1 MTTAAR
7 QVAELVRF
15 RWASTS
21 ARARAAALVGL
32 GVLVVPLPFLCVAAA
47 ASADRLPPDAAGQ
60 VSELVGA
67 AHLLLV
73 VGLLT
78 AAVASSGGRELVPRS
93 QLVAYP
99 VRPATEHL
107 SALLLAPLNLAW
119 WVQVGGLALLAAS
132 AVGVEAD
139 QRGLDV
145 TGVAL
150 ATALALTAAWVAAVT
165 ALGQVTTWAVEL
177 VRSLRGGRWWLR
189 GALVVAVGTGLLTL
203 DAQALAAALDAPAPR
218 FLQSLVLDPV
228 VGATAP
234 TLAAASA
241 LLVATAALVL
251 AGAGLR
257 GVLERRPSR
266 DQSRQETHLHA
277 VRTLPARG
285 PLPGLRAWRRTD
297 WRSVLRSPPLRRGL
311 LVLVLVPVAG
321 GALARVGA
329 ADVVLLTAVV
339 AAGGGLLF
347 GVNAFCLDGEGAVW
361 RESLP
366 DRPRTW
372 LVARGLVLAEVVLVT
387 AVPATVGALAGS
399 TGRVTPTTVVAIVVG
414 TVAVTGQVVARCLRW
429 SVSSPHRAELR
440 TIRDSPAPPGRMAL
454 CSLQLA
460 GPTVVLAI
468 VVAATARSSAPLLP
482 VLVCLPSLLLTALSL
497 RRTAR
502 RWDDPVVRAAV
513 VQVVSRG

>member
-1 MTTAAR
+1 MTSAPR

-15 RWASTS
+15 RWSTTPG
-21 ARARAAALVGL
+21 RARAAALVGL
-32 GVLVVPLPFLCVAAA
+32 VVVVVPLPFLCVAAA
-47 ASADRLPPDAAGQ
+47 ASADRLPLDAANQ

-78 AAVASSGGRELVPRS
+78 AAVASSGGREVVPRS

-119 WVQVGGLALLAAS
+119 WVQVGGLALVTAS
-132 AVGVEAD
+132 AVGVTAD
-139 QRGLDV
+139 QRGLDA
-145 TGVAL
+145 TGPAL
-150 ATALALTAAWVAAVT
+150 AAALALTGAWVGAVT
-165 ALGQVTTWAVEL
+165 ALGQVATWAVEL

-189 GALVVAVGTGLLTL
+189 GALVLGAATALLTV
-203 DAQALAAALDAPAPR
+203 DAQSLAAALDSPAPR
-218 FLQSLVLDPV
+218 LLHDLVLDPV
-228 VGATAP
+228 AGRWGATVV
-234 TLAAASA
+234 TAAG
-241 LLVATAALVL
+241 LLVAGAALVL
-251 AGAGLR
+251 AGAALR

-266 DQSRQETHLHA
+266 DQSRQETHRH
-277 VRTLPARG
+277 PARALPTRG
-285 PLPGLRAWRRTD
+285 PATALRAWRRAD

-311 LVLVLVPVAG
+311 LVLVLVPVG
-321 GALARVGA
+321 GGLLARVGA

-366 DRPRTW
+366 DGARTW

-387 AVPATVGALAGS
+387 AAPATVAALVGS
-399 TGRVTPTTVVAIVVG
+399 TGEVTPTAVVALVVG
-414 TVAVTGQVVARCLRW
+414 TAAVTGQVVARCLRW

-440 TIRDSPAPPGRMAL
+440 TVRDSPAPPGRMAL

-460 GPTVVLAI
+460 GPTVLLAV
-468 VVAATARSSAPLLP
+468 VVAATARTSVPLLP
-482 VLVCLPSLLLTALSL
+482 VLVCVPSLLLTALSL

-502 RWDDPVVRAAV
+502 RWDDPVVRSAV